1 MALRGDWERLEPL
14 LARARELAAPA
25 GAPALA
31 WIADWAEGVQLA
43 AAGREA
49 DALELALPACAALDA
64 RGEAYT
70 GARLCADLLVRLG
83 GPDAAAPAA
92 RTAARLEALGA
103 HASAASVRAGIGSA
117 ER

>member
-1 MALRGDWERLEPL
+1 VALLGDWDRLEPL
-14 LARARELAAPA
+14 LARARELAVPA

-49 DALELALPACAALDA
+49 EALELALPACAALDA

-70 GARLCADLLVRLG
+70 GARLCADLLARLA
-83 GPDAAAPAA
+83 GPAAAAPAA
-92 RTAARLEALGA
+92 HTAARLEALGA
-103 HASAASVRAGIGSA
+103 HASASSVRAAIGA
-117 ER
+117 AGR